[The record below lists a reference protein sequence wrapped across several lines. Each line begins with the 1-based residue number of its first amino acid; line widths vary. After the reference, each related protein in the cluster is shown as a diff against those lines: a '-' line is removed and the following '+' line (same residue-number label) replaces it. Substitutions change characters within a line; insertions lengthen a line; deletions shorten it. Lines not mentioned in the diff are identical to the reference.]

1 MSEKNI
7 SVRERVVAVIKEE
20 LSKNSIQLNKI
31 LLFGS
36 RGRGTARK
44 DSDWDFLVLIEDEL
58 TPSQR
63 ISLISKIRYR
73 LATELI
79 DADIIVKSVKDYD
92 MQKDNVGYLSYY
104 AEKEGVVL

>member
-1 MSEKNI
+1 MPEKNI
-7 SVRERVVAVIKEE
+7 SDRNKALAIIKDE
-20 LSKNSIQLNKI
+20 LRKNSFQLNKV

-36 RGRGTARK
+36 RAKGTARK
-44 DSDWDFLVLIEDEL
+44 DSDWDLLVLIEDEL

-63 ISLISKIRYR
+63 ISLVSKIRYR

-104 AEKEGVVL
+104 AEKEGITL